1 MILNDD
7 ERIQRQDAL
16 LDEINRNFATPPSII
31 VDYLLG
37 ELQISAR
44 GEGDLRRNVL
54 NIINHGR
61 AIQNLLISRG
71 Q

>member
-1 MILNDD
+1 MID

-16 LDEINRNFATPPSII
+16 LDIINRNPETPPSMI

-37 ELQISAR
+37 ELQISVR

-54 NIINHGR
+54 SIINHGR
-61 AIQNLLISRG
+61 EIQNLLLSRG
-71 Q
+71 E

>member
-16 LDEINRNFATPPSII
+16 LDIINHNPVTPPSVI

-37 ELQISAR
+37 ELRISAR
-44 GEGDLRRNVL
+44 SEGDLRCNVL
-54 NIINHGR
+54 SIINHGR
-61 AIQNLLISRG
+61 AIKNLLLSRG